1 MKKESNP
8 VISNQVGVH
17 ENILPLIERYSM
29 TEFKKPY
36 SEESIKSFQQIKEWI
51 LLKGNK
57 SLILDMGCG
66 VGESSFHLG
75 KKYPDCLVVGIDK
88 SLDRLERNN
97 SFKKELPVN
106 ILLVRGDLID
116 LWRMFFE
123 NKSDFKIKKQ
133 YILYPNPYPK
143 KKHLKLRWYGQPVF
157 SSIMNLSCPIEL
169 RSNWSQYLE
178 DFLYASKVFYP
189 NLDGKVEQFIPEI
202 CVTPFERKFL
212 NSSQSLYRL
221 VIKPLS

>member
-17 ENILPLIERYSM
+17 ENILPLLERYKI
-29 TEFKKPY
+29 TKFKKPY
-36 SEESIKSFQQIKEWI
+36 SEESIKSFAEIRKWVSVMGD
-51 LLKGNK
+51 KP
-57 SLILDMGCG
+57 LILDLGCG

-75 KKYPDCLVVGIDK
+75 SKYSDCLVVGIDK

-97 SFKKELPVN
+97 SFKKELPDN

-116 LWRMFFE
+116 LWRMFYE
-123 NKSDFKIKKQ
+123 NQGEFKIKKQ

-157 SSIMNLSCPIEL
+157 SSIMNLNCPMEL

-178 DFLYASKVFYP
+178 DFLFASKVFHP
-189 NLDGKVEQFIPEI
+189 GLHGEVEQFVPEV

-212 NSSQSLYRL
+212 NSSQCLYRL
-221 VIKPLS
+221 VIKPLC